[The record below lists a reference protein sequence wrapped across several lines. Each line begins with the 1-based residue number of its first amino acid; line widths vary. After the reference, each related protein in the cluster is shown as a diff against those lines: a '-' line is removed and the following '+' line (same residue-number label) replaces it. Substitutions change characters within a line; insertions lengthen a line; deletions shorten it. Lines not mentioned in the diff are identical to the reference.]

1 MKSLQFTIRAKLM
14 IGLALCAAVLI
25 LVGWVG
31 VHGLERSNAS
41 VDSIYADNLGPILQ
55 LAEARSLEYENRLSI
70 NEMLLRKDALAV
82 SPIQQILISRN
93 AAVDK
98 AWGTYYPAFVSGEEE
113 EVTARGFMLARQRTD
128 KAVAHVMQ
136 LASQN
141 HFDEADQAF
150 EHEVTPHY
158 DAMLKAIKN
167 VFDINHAQAKQAY
180 EDSGRLYA
188 RVRLLSIIVIGAG
201 LCIMLSLLVVLV
213 RAISSPLN
221 RAVQIAT
228 AIAGGKLN
236 HRLKVDSGDEVG
248 RLLHALKSMD
258 EQLTRIVS
266 EVRESSDAVAT
277 ASRQISQ
284 GNDDLSQRTQE
295 QASSLE
301 ETAASMEEMTA
312 SVKQNS
318 VNATHAAKLV
328 KGSLVQAESGKL
340 VVTRT
345 TEAMMEIYT
354 ASQRIEEIITLM
366 DEIAFQTNLL
376 ALNAAVEA
384 AHAGDHGRGFGV
396 VAIEVRNL
404 AQRSKNASHEIKGLI
419 RTSSEKVEAGQL
431 LVDESGQALKDI
443 FESINKVSDLVDDIA
458 AASSEQSTGINQ
470 ITMAVSQIDEV
481 TQQNAALVEEAAS
494 ASRAMQEQAAELM
507 RQVSFFDVM

>member
-1 MKSLQFTIRAKLM
+1 L
-14 IGLALCAAVLI
+14 
-25 LVGWVG
+25 
-31 VHGLERSNAS
+31 
-41 VDSIYADNLGPILQ
+41 
-55 LAEARSLEYENRLSI
+55 
-70 NEMLLRKDALAV
+70 
-82 SPIQQILISRN
+82 
-93 AAVDK
+93 
-98 AWGTYYPAFVSGEEE
+98 
-113 EVTARGFMLARQRTD
+113 
-128 KAVAHVMQ
+128 
-136 LASQN
+136 
-141 HFDEADQAF
+141 
-150 EHEVTPHY
+150 HY
-158 DAMLKAIKN
+158 IK
-167 VFDINHAQAKQAY
+167 
-180 EDSGRLYA
+180 
-188 RVRLLSIIVIGAG
+188 
-201 LCIMLSLLVVLV
+201 
-213 RAISSPLN
+213 
-221 RAVQIAT
+221 
-228 AIAGGKLN
+228 
-236 HRLKVDSGDEVG
+236 
-248 RLLHALKSMD
+248 
-258 EQLTRIVS
+258 
-266 EVRESSDAVAT
+266 
-277 ASRQISQ
+277 

-345 TEAMMEIYT
+345 TEAMMDIYT

-431 LVDESGQALKDI
+431 LVNESGQALKDI

-470 ITMAVSQIDEV
+470 ITMAISQIDEV

-507 RQVSFFDVM
+507 HQVGFFDVTKSFPENPQTIEPVLKLLKRNESTMHPVVA